1 MPSGYRKGL
10 IRGTILAFNPLD
22 LNALAPQYGSEL
34 GHHQQQEEYA
44 TMSRI
49 IGMIFEGL
57 IQYTFL
63 GVILALFL
71 MLILLILL
79 SERNRVMAFIPIE
92 PLRDKFDQLC
102 ELSDDLDQPH
112 LAKNPLGSAMWL
124 TRLIWLG
131 VMAAGGLMILW
142 IMIMVIRG

>member
-1 MPSGYRKGL
+1 
-10 IRGTILAFNPLD
+10 
-22 LNALAPQYGSEL
+22 
-34 GHHQQQEEYA
+34 
-44 TMSRI
+44 
-49 IGMIFEGL
+49 MIFEGL

-79 SERNRVMAFIPIE
+79 SERNRVMAYIPIE

-102 ELSDDLDQPH
+102 ELSDDLDQRY
-112 LAKNPLGSAMWL
+112 LARNPNGSGMWL

-131 VMAAGGLMILW
+131 AMAAAGLMILW
-142 IMIMVIRG
+142 IVVMAIR